1 MANFLKFCAVVW
13 TIGICAGLFGGGL
26 FGGGVEA
33 CYLGK
38 GGLVDRFSQGFSSQV
53 AQNPQGLA
61 AGQGATDI
69 AVAISRAGSRT
80 VARLFGVLTGYYVGT
95 SIRYALYAPACSGT
109 QPRPLPQ

>member
-13 TIGICAGLFGGGL
+13 TIGICAGLFGGGA
-26 FGGGVEA
+26 EA

-69 AVAISRAGSRT
+69 AVAISRTGSRYFPDAT
-80 VARLFGVLTGYYVGT
+80 AVPGVKDMMGE
-95 SIRYALYAPACSGT
+95 APRMNY
-109 QPRPLPQ
+109 P

>member
-13 TIGICAGLFGGGL
+13 TIGICAGLFGAGL
-26 FGGGVEA
+26 FGSGAVA

-61 AGQGATDI
+61 VGQGSTYNDPSWLAKRHGKRRFSTQLNDGP
-69 AVAISRAGSRT
+69 AI
-80 VARLFGVLTGYYVGT
+80 
-95 SIRYALYAPACSGT
+95 
-109 QPRPLPQ
+109 